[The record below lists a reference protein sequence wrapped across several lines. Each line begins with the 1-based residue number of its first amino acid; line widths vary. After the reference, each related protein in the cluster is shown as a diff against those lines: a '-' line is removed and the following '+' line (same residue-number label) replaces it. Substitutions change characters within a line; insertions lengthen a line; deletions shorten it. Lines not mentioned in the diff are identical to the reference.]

1 MRKLALSV
9 SLLAALACGACT
21 CTVEKRAVAEVERS
35 HEIVSKKLL
44 EYVDKDPAL
53 KPAEKAD
60 WKAIVASD
68 KRNLDALRRA
78 LGD

>member
-9 SLLAALACGACT
+9 SLLAALACGACN

-53 KPAEKAD
+53 KPADRDDWRKVVEAD
-60 WKAIVASD
+60 R
-68 KRNLDALRRA
+68 RNLEALRKA
-78 LGD
+78 LD